1 MNKEEII
8 QATINVLNGISV
20 PVVFGDSITRP
31 ICGAVNNLQ
40 IVLGMLQKEKEA
52 PTEEPEELKDVDF
65 GGDDDGRE
73 ADSE

>member
-20 PVVFGDSITRP
+20 PIVFGDSITRP

-40 IVLGMLQKEKEA
+40 IVLEMLQKEKEV
-52 PTEEPEELKDVDF
+52 PTGEPEELKDVDF
-65 GGDDDGRE
+65 GEEENGK
-73 ADSE
+73 ADIQ